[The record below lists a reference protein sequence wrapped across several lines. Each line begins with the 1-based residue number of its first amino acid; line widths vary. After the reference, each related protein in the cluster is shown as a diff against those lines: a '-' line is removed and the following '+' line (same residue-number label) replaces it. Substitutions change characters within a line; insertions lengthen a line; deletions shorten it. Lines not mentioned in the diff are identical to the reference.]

1 VSALLLVLVLL
12 PLVGA
17 AVCAGLVRTRAGAGA
32 GPSSGDA
39 AAKTIGF
46 VVSLVEL
53 VLVAVVWAMYVPA
66 APTRF
71 QGELSVAWI
80 PAFGTRFSLGIDGIA
95 LAMIALLAVLVP
107 IVIAYTSFTRAS
119 EAGATAGQGGTD
131 RFPDGRG
138 AGGFVALMLALQG
151 VLVALFAATDVFLF
165 YVLFEVMLVP
175 MYFIVGRFGGA
186 RRQYAAVKFFLY
198 SFLGGLLML
207 GSIIGIYVASGTR
220 LGQASF
226 DWATLQRLA
235 AQLPLSVQVPLFLG
249 FFAAFAIK
257 APLVPLHTWLPDAGA
272 EAPIGG
278 GVILVGV
285 LDKVGVFGF
294 LRYCLPLFPLASQSL
309 APLVL
314 VLSVVG
320 VIYGALL
327 AAMQTDMKRFVS
339 YTSIAHFGFIGL
351 GIFAFSQQALAGSA
365 LYMVNHGIS
374 TAMLFLVV
382 GMLAARGGSTRIADY
397 GGVGRIAPVLSGL
410 FLLAGLT
417 TLSLPGTNSF
427 VSEFLVLLGAWPREP
442 VYTVIATVGIIFAAL
457 YVLWVFQRTM
467 TGPLRGEAVLGGGPG
482 AASAAALSSGGR
494 GDVEPTDGG
503 LRDMLEDDEAARGRA
518 RFGDLTGREIAVL
531 APLVLLIFLL
541 GFFPQPVLDIIN
553 PAVSATM
560 SEVGVAD
567 PVGPNGVAR

>member
-1 VSALLLVLVLL
+1 MSALLLVLVLL

-17 AVCAGLVRTRAGAGA
+17 AVCGTLVRLRTGAGAAPGRPAA
-32 GPSSGDA
+32 GPSSGDG
-39 AAKTIGF
+39 AAKAIGF
-46 VVSLVEL
+46 AVSIVEL
-53 VLVAVVWAMYVPA
+53 VLVAVVWAMFVPA

-95 LAMIALLAVLVP
+95 LVMIGLLAVLVP
-107 IVIAYTSFTRAS
+107 IVIAYTSFTRAA
-119 EAGATAGQGGTD
+119 E

-175 MYFIVGRFGGA
+175 MYFIIGRFGGA

-351 GIFAFSQQALAGSA
+351 GISPSRSRRSPVPRSTWSTTASRPRCSSSSSACSPAAAG
-365 LYMVNHGIS
+365 
-374 TAMLFLVV
+374 
-382 GMLAARGGSTRIADY
+382 RPGS
-397 GGVGRIAPVLSGL
+397 P
-410 FLLAGLT
+410 T
-417 TLSLPGTNSF
+417 T
-427 VSEFLVLLGAWPREP
+427 
-442 VYTVIATVGIIFAAL
+442 
-457 YVLWVFQRTM
+457 
-467 TGPLRGEAVLGGGPG
+467 
-482 AASAAALSSGGR
+482 AASDASRRCSPGCSSS
-494 GDVEPTDGG
+494 
-503 LRDMLEDDEAARGRA
+503 
-518 RFGDLTGREIAVL
+518 
-531 APLVLLIFLL
+531 
-541 GFFPQPVLDIIN
+541 
-553 PAVSATM
+553 PA
-560 SEVGVAD
+560 
-567 PVGPNGVAR
+567 

>member
-1 VSALLLVLVLL
+1 MSALLLVIILV

-17 AVCAGLVRTRAGAGA
+17 AVCGALVRAGAG
-32 GPSSGDA
+32 PKGDTT
-39 AAKTIGF
+39 AKTVGF

-53 VLVAVVWAMYVPA
+53 VLVAVVWAMFVPA

-80 PAFGTRFSLGIDGIA
+80 PAFGTRFALGIDGIA
-95 LAMIALLAVLVP
+95 LVMIALLAVLVP
-107 IVIAYTSFTRAS
+107 IVIAYTSFTRSS
-119 EAGATAGQGGTD
+119 EASAATGRGGTG

-138 AGGFVALMLALQG
+138 AGGFVALMLSLQG
-151 VLVALFAATDVFLF
+151 ILVALFAATDVFLF

-175 MYFIVGRFGGA
+175 MYFIIGRFGGA

-226 DWATLQRLA
+226 DWTTLQHLA
-235 AQLPLSVQVPLFLG
+235 AQLPLSTQIPLFLG

-309 APLVL
+309 APLAL
-314 VLSVVG
+314 VLSVIG

-351 GIFAFSQQALAGSA
+351 GIFAFSQQALAGSS

-382 GMLAARGGSTRIADY
+382 GMLAARGGSSRIADY

-410 FLLAGLT
+410 FLVAGLT

-442 VYTVIATVGIIFAAL
+442 VYTVIATVGMIFAAL

-467 TGPLRGEAVLGGGPG
+467 TRPLRGEAVLGGGPG
-482 AASAAALSSGGR
+482 AASAAALGG
-494 GDVEPTDGG
+494 VSDGG
-503 LRDMLEDDEAARGRA
+503 LRDMLEDDASARARA
-518 RFGDLTGREIAVL
+518 RFGDLTGREIGVL

-541 GFFPQPVLDIIN
+541 GFFPQPVLDIVN

>member
-1 VSALLLVLVLL
+1 VSALVLILVLL

-17 AVCAGLVRTRAGAGA
+17 AVAG
-32 GPSSGDA
+32 
-39 AAKTIGF
+39 
-46 VVSLVEL
+46 SLVKGGSDRTASVVGFTVAVVEI
-53 VLVAVVWAMYVPA
+53 VLVAVVWAGYDAA

-71 QGELSVAWI
+71 QATLSVPWI
-80 PAFGTRFSLGIDGIA
+80 PAFGVSFALGLDGIA
-95 LAMIALLAVLVP
+95 LTMIALLAVLVAV
-107 IVIAYTSFTRAS
+107 VIAYTAFTSAA
-119 EAGATAGQGGTD
+119 EK
-131 RFPDGRG
+131 FPDGRG

-151 VLVALFAATDVFLF
+151 ILVALFAATDVFLF
-165 YVLFEVMLVP
+165 YVMFEVMLVP
-175 MYFIVGRFGGA
+175 MYFIIGRFGGA

-220 LGQASF
+220 LGHASF
-226 DWATLQRLA
+226 DWTTLQHLA
-235 AQLPLSVQVPLFLG
+235 AQLPLSTQIFLG

-272 EAPIGG
+272 EGPIGG

-314 VLSVVG
+314 VLSVIG

-410 FLLAGLT
+410 FFLAGLT

-457 YVLWVFQRTM
+457 YVLWIVQRTM

-482 AASAAALSSGGR
+482 AASAAALSSG
-494 GDVEPTDGG
+494 VEPTDGG
-503 LRDMLEDDEAARGRA
+503 LRDMLEDDAAARSRA
-518 RFGDLTGREIAVL
+518 RFGDLSGREIGVL

-541 GFFPQPVLDIIN
+541 GFFPQPVLNVIN